1 MSQQPWQP
9 SGPPAQ
15 GYGSPKSPGIN
26 GLAIASMICGASWI
40 YGVGAILALVFGYR
54 AKSQICKSGQTGGAL
69 ATAGIVLGWI
79 GVVGIIV
86 FVALIVL
93 GSDPEETLGALVP

>member
-1 MSQQPWQP
+1 
-9 SGPPAQ
+9 
-15 GYGSPKSPGIN
+15 
-26 GLAIASMICGASWI
+26 MICGASWI

-54 AKSQICKSGQTGGAL
+54 AKSQIRKSGQTGGAL